1 MGNCCK
7 TASSM
12 EWGGED
18 WSFLVPEK
26 TEKIKNV
33 NNSKKNSRKVF
44 DLISASSSSS
54 CLDEHGNG
62 RRIKIKMTKKELEV
76 LLEEIEKQKLQAKV
90 LSAEAVLERL
100 LMKKKARG
108 DHHKHHPDNYRAWS
122 PVLETIPELN

>member
-7 TASSM
+7 RASSM
-12 EWGGED
+12 DWGGED

-44 DLISASSSSS
+44 DLISASSS

-62 RRIKIKMTKKELEV
+62 RRIKIKMTKREFEV
-76 LLEEIEKQKLQAKV
+76 LLEEIEKQKQQAKV
-90 LSAEAVLERL
+90 LSAEAVLEGL

-108 DHHKHHPDNYRAWS
+108 F
-122 PVLETIPELN
+122 